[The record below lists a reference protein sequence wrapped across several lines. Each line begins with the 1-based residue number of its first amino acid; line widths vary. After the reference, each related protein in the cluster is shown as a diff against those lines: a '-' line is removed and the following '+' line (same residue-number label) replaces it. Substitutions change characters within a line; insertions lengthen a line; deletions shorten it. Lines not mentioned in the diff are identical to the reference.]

1 MLKNAIKKQ
10 PTRKTISS
18 CHLKFLEGWSF
29 HEKKFTKW
37 NNDNNN
43 NNNNNNNKIATN
55 KSGPKIKQILNH
67 AV

>member
-43 NNNNNNNKIATN
+43 NNKIATN

>member
-43 NNNNNNNKIATN
+43 NNNKIATN
-55 KSGPKIKQILNH
+55 KFGPKIKQILKH

>member
-18 CHLKFLEGWSF
+18 RHLKFLEGRSF

-43 NNNNNNNKIATN
+43 NNKIATN
-55 KSGPKIKQILNH
+55 TSGLILNH

>member
-18 CHLKFLEGWSF
+18 RYLKFLEGRSF

-43 NNNNNNNKIATN
+43 NNNNKIATN
-55 KSGPKIKQILNH
+55 TSGLILNH

>member
-18 CHLKFLEGWSF
+18 RHLKFLEGRSF

-37 NNDNNN
+37 NNDST
-43 NNNNNNNKIATN
+43 NNKIAT
-55 KSGPKIKQILNH
+55 IK
-67 AV
+67 